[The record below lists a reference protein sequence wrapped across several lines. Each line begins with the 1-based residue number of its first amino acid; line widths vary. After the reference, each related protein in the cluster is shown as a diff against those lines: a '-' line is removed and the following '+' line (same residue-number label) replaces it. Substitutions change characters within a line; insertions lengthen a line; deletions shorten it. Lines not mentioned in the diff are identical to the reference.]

1 MANKNYLR
9 AIVICIAMILAS
21 AVVAAQPALDVS
33 SNFFAPG
40 WEGDSA
46 DATFTG
52 GWTDNPHPPDP
63 TCIQLTYSP
72 SNSAV
77 QDYVKVFWLYPAS
90 NWGKER
96 GLDLSKY
103 KELTFYARGN
113 GKRVEFGA
121 GGIGG
126 SVKSPASIIEDL
138 ELNTWKMYKIDL
150 GSQDLSN
157 VIAGFYCQV
166 SKKDNP
172 NGCEIYLSD
181 MTYQ

>member
-1 MANKNYLR
+1 MANKNDLR
-9 AIVICIAMILAS
+9 AIAICISMILAS
-21 AVVAAQPALDVS
+21 LVAAAQPALDVS

-46 DATFTG
+46 DATYTG
-52 GWTDNPHPPDP
+52 GWADNPHPPDQ
-63 TCIQLTYSP
+63 TCIQITYSP
-72 SNSAV
+72 SNSAAL
-77 QDYVKVFWLYPAS
+77 DYVKVFWLYPAS
-90 NWGKER
+90 NWGDAR
-96 GLDLSKY
+96 GFDLSKY

-113 GKRVEFGA
+113 GKKVEFGM

-126 SVKSPASIIEDL
+126 SAKSPVNTIVDL
-138 ELNTWKMYKIDL
+138 EPNTWKMYKIDL

-157 VIAGFYCQV
+157 VIAGFYCTV

-172 NGCEIYLSD
+172 TGCEIYLAD